1 MLDVTGTA
9 RTDVS
14 AGGYGAGG
22 YDAVLLVSFG
32 GPETPDEVLPFLQN
46 VTRGRDIPEERL
58 KEAGRHYLHFGGRSP
73 INDQNREFLAAL
85 RQHLDREGVDL
96 PLYWGNRNWTPTLGD
111 AIEQMRADGV
121 HRALAV
127 FTSAYSSY
135 SGCRQYRENL
145 ADARAA
151 VGPDAPL
158 IDRIG
163 PYFNHPGFV
172 GPFVDATSEAVR
184 SLSDADLSAAHLV
197 FTTHSL
203 PVAMAESSGSA
214 TTDARSQAPGAY
226 VAQHREVAELVAAGV
241 EGATGVALPWRLVF
255 QSRSGAPHAQWL
267 EPDVDS
273 YLRELAANGASAA
286 VVVPIGF
293 VSDHME
299 VMWDLDTQARDTAE
313 QLHLPMVRV
322 PTPGADP
329 RTVAMVAELLR
340 ERIDGVGRLDRH
352 RLGELGATLDC
363 CPADCCPNPR
373 SPRPA
378 VAECSS

>member
-1 MLDVTGTA
+1 MP
-9 RTDVS
+9 
-14 AGGYGAGG
+14 
-22 YDAVLLVSFG
+22 DAELELEPPDEVLPSEVLPSVVA
-32 GPETPDEVLPFLQN
+32 PPDEVLPFLQN

-172 GPFVDATSEAVR
+172 DPFVDATSEAVR

-226 VAQHREVAELVAAGV
+226 VAQHREVAELRT
-241 EGATGVALPWRLVF
+241 GALEL
-255 QSRSGAPHAQWL
+255 SGRG
-267 EPDVDS
+267 
-273 YLRELAANGASAA
+273 RE
-286 VVVPIGF
+286 
-293 VSDHME
+293 E
-299 VMWDLDTQARDTAE
+299 
-313 QLHLPMVRV
+313 
-322 PTPGADP
+322 
-329 RTVAMVAELLR
+329 
-340 ERIDGVGRLDRH
+340 
-352 RLGELGATLDC
+352 
-363 CPADCCPNPR
+363 
-373 SPRPA
+373 
-378 VAECSS
+378 

>member
-184 SLSDADLSAAHLV
+184 SLSDADLSAAQLV

-241 EGATGVALPWRLVF
+241 EGATGFALPWRLVF

>member
-14 AGGYGAGG
+14 AGGYDAGG

-172 GPFVDATSEAVR
+172 GPFVDATSEVVR
-184 SLSDADLSAAHLV
+184 TLSDADLSAAHLV

-241 EGATGVALPWRLVF
+241 EGATGFALPWRLVF

>member
-14 AGGYGAGG
+14 AGGYDAGG

-241 EGATGVALPWRLVF
+241 EGATGFALPWRLVF